1 MFYGNIGNAG
11 ERRGLGFELLNKFG
25 NAAALDLDYDAVGVI
40 GHIPGESKTA
50 REVINVGPEPHALDN
65 AFDYDLSPLSHWAQ
79 ESIPAPVAQ
88 ETSNILR
95 LGLSARESFL
105 TFLISVFM

>member
-1 MFYGNIGNAG
+1 
-11 ERRGLGFELLNKFG
+11 
-25 NAAALDLDYDAVGVI
+25 
-40 GHIPGESKTA
+40 
-50 REVINVGPEPHALDN
+50 
-65 AFDYDLSPLSHWAQ
+65 
-79 ESIPAPVAQ
+79 VAQ